1 MFVDVVFVHGLNGHP
16 YDTWTSEK
24 SKIFW
29 PGDLLPHRVEEEKA
43 RILVYG
49 YDADVTSFT
58 DGVSKD
64 KIHNHAEG
72 LVAELCANRRM
83 QKATERPIVFVAHS
97 LGGLVVKRALI
108 YSSGIQNNKTEHLRS
123 IFVSTYGILFLGTP
137 HKGSDL
143 AEWGSRLEWICGAIL
158 PKKLIDTQ
166 PGLVNA
172 LRSNSETLQ
181 NIDRDFIQLTSRFHI
196 FFFHEGKPTD
206 LKGTLRYVVNEESA
220 SPNIQDVEHACIQQ
234 DHSHMCRFEN
244 ASAPGFDL
252 VTEGIQRYACQALE
266 IIVSRWNSEKTQQL
280 KRKEAEV
287 EELLPCELRRIE
299 DIALSTSTL
308 PGRGTSKSK
317 QSPRPIAVE
326 EDLSTLLVIWKNAN
340 MGPPDLSKP
349 LRWLFLV
356 PFSRDNSFINRIEIF
371 NDINKYIKQHR
382 RLALSGIGGV
392 GLVTF

>member
-29 PGDLLPHRVEEEKA
+29 PGDLLPPIVEEEKV

-49 YDADVTSFT
+49 YDAGVTSFT

-108 YSSGIQNNKTEHLRS
+108 YSSGIRNNKTEHLRS

-158 PKKLIDTQ
+158 PKKMIDTQ
-166 PGLVNA
+166 PQLVNA
-172 LRSNSETLQ
+172 LKSNSETLQ
-181 NIDRDFIQLTSRFHI
+181 NIDRDFIQLTSRLHI

-206 LKGTLRYVVNEESA
+206 LKGTLRYVVSEESA
-220 SPNIQDVEHACIQQ
+220 SPNIHDVERACIQQ
-234 DHSHMCRFEN
+234 DHFHMCKFEN
-244 ASAPGFDL
+244 ASAPGFHL
-252 VTEGIQRYACQALE
+252 VTEGIQRYAGQALE
-266 IIVSRWNSEKTQQL
+266 LIVSRWNSEKAQQL

-287 EELLPCELRRIE
+287 EELLPRKLRRIE
-299 DIALSTSTL
+299 DTALSTFTL

-317 QSPRPIAVE
+317 QSQ
-326 EDLSTLLVIWKNAN
+326 EDLSTLFVIWKKAN
-340 MGPPDLSKP
+340 MRRPDLSKALKP
-349 LRWLFLV
+349 LFLV
-356 PFSRDNSFINRIEIF
+356 PFSRDSSFINRIEIF
-371 NDINKYIKQHR
+371 ENINRYIKQHR
-382 RLALSGIGGV
+382 RLALSGIGGI
-392 GLVTF
+392 G